1 MKGRLLMKRSIKIS
15 ALICSLVLTFGL
27 FAGCQ
32 KSDKKTINV
41 LNYGENIADGIIEE
55 FEDKYNVKVNY
66 KTFDDMETMYIE
78 VSSGKTNWD
87 AVLVSDYMADRMIQ
101 EGLLQKI
108 DKDKIPNLEE
118 MNESDMGQ
126 PYDPNNDY
134 TVPYMNGTIGIIYNK
149 DLVSDPVDSW
159 DIMWNEKYKK
169 QIFVLDAQRDAIG
182 MALKKLGYSLNTTD
196 EKELEEAKNALIEQK
211 PLVLKYGADEVKDL
225 MTSGEVAIAMIWSGE
240 GLTLADE
247 NENLE
252 YVIPKEGA
260 NYWLD
265 SWAIPANAN
274 DKETAEEFINFVSS
288 KDNAYKIAEEIG
300 YTTPNKLAMEEQPE
314 EVRNN
319 EGAYMP
325 QEVMERC
332 EVYKYLPQEKL
343 RLYEEVWNAVK
354 AAD

>member
-1 MKGRLLMKRSIKIS
+1 MKKHIKIS
-15 ALICSLVLTFGL
+15 ALICSIILTFAL

-32 KSDKKTINV
+32 KSNKKTINV

-78 VSSGKTNWD
+78 VASGKTKWD
-87 AVLVSDYMADRMIQ
+87 AILVADYMADRMIQ

-108 DKDKIPNLEE
+108 DKEKIPNLKE

-126 PYDPNNDY
+126 PYDPNNEY

-149 DLVSDPVDSW
+149 DLVSEPVDSW

-182 MALKKLGYSLNTTD
+182 MALKKLGYSLNSTNTQ
-196 EKELEEAKNALIEQK
+196 ELEEAKKLLIDQK

-240 GLTLADE
+240 GLNLADE
-247 NENLE
+247 NDNLE

-265 SWAIPANAN
+265 SWAIPTNAN
-274 DKETAEEFINFVSS
+274 DKETAELFINFVSG

-300 YTTPNKLAMEEQPE
+300 YTTPNKLAMEEQADDIK
-314 EVRNN
+314 NN
-319 EGAYMP
+319 PGAYMP
-325 QEVMERC
+325 KEVKDKC
-332 EVYKYLPQEKL
+332 EIYKYLPQEKL
-343 RLYEEVWNAVK
+343 RLYEDVWNDVK
-354 AAD
+354 AAN

>member
-1 MKGRLLMKRSIKIS
+1 MKKSIKIS
-15 ALICSLVLTFGL
+15 ALVCSLILVFGL
-27 FAGCQ
+27 FAGCK

-41 LNYGENIADGIIEE
+41 LNYGENIADGIIKE
-55 FEDKYNVKVNY
+55 FEEKYNVKVNY

-87 AVLVSDYMADRMIQ
+87 AVLVADYMADRMIQ

-108 DKDKIPNLEE
+108 DKDKIPNLAQ

-126 PYDPNNDY
+126 PFDPNNEY

-149 DLVSDPVDSW
+149 DLVDEPVDSW

-182 MALKKLGYSLNTTD
+182 MALKKLGYSLNSTN
-196 EKELEEAKNALIEQK
+196 EKELEEAKQLLIKQK

-225 MTSGEVAIAMIWSGE
+225 MTSGEAAIAMIWSGE
-240 GLTLADE
+240 GLTLVDE

-274 DKETAEEFINFVSS
+274 DKATAEEFINFVSG

-319 EGAYMP
+319 KGAYMP
-325 QEVMERC
+325 KDVMDRC
-332 EVYKYLPQEKL
+332 EIYEYLPQDKL
-343 RLYEEVWNAVK
+343 KLYEEVWNAVK
-354 AAD
+354 TAD

>member
-1 MKGRLLMKRSIKIS
+1 MKRSMKIS

-159 DIMWNEKYKK
+159 NIMWNEKYKK

-265 SWAIPANAN
+265 SWAIPLNAN

-325 QEVMERC
+325 QNIMEKC

-343 RLYEEVWNAVK
+343 KLYENVWDAVK
-354 AAD
+354 TAN

>member
-1 MKGRLLMKRSIKIS
+1 
-15 ALICSLVLTFGL
+15 
-27 FAGCQ
+27 
-32 KSDKKTINV
+32 
-41 LNYGENIADGIIEE
+41 
-55 FEDKYNVKVNY
+55 
-66 KTFDDMETMYIE
+66 METMYIE
-78 VSSGKTNWD
+78 VASGKTNWD
-87 AVLVSDYMADRMIQ
+87 AVLVADYMADRMIQ

-108 DKDKIPNLEE
+108 DKENIQNLKE

-126 PYDPNNDY
+126 PYDLNNDY

-149 DLVSDPVDSW
+149 DLVSEKVDSW

-182 MALKKLGYSLNTTD
+182 MALKKLGYSLNTTN
-196 EKELEEAKNALIEQK
+196 EKELEEAKNLLIEQK

-225 MTSGEVAIAMIWSGE
+225 MTSGEASIAMIWSGE

-274 DKETAEEFINFVSS
+274 DKETAEKFINFVSG

-314 EVRNN
+314 EVKNN

-325 QEVMERC
+325 KEIMEKC

-343 RLYEEVWNAVK
+343 RLYEDVWSAVK
-354 AAD
+354 AAN

>member
-1 MKGRLLMKRSIKIS
+1 MKKPIKIS

-41 LNYGENIADGIIEE
+41 LNYGENIADGIIDE

-78 VSSGKTNWD
+78 VASGKTNWD
-87 AVLVSDYMADRMIQ
+87 AVLVADYMADRMIQ

-108 DKDKIPNLEE
+108 DKDNIPNLEE
-118 MNESDMGQ
+118 MNESDMGK

-149 DLVSDPVDSW
+149 DLVDDTVDSW

-196 EKELEEAKNALIEQK
+196 EKELEEAKNLLIEQK

-225 MTSGEVAIAMIWSGE
+225 MTSGEAAIAMIWSGE

-325 QEVMERC
+325 EEVMERC
-332 EVYKYLPQEKL
+332 EIYKYLPQEKL
-343 RLYEEVWNAVK
+343 RLYEEVWSAVK

>member
-1 MKGRLLMKRSIKIS
+1 MRKSIKIS
-15 ALICSLVLTFGL
+15 ALICSMIFVFAL

-32 KSDKKTINV
+32 KSNRKTINV
-41 LNYGENIADGIIEE
+41 LNYGENIVEGIIEE
-55 FEDKYNVKVNY
+55 FEEKYNVKVNY

-78 VSSGKTNWD
+78 VASGKTNWD
-87 AVLVSDYMADRMIQ
+87 AVLVADYMADRMIQ

-108 DKDKIPNLEE
+108 DKENIQNLKE

-126 PYDPNNDY
+126 PYDLNNDY

-149 DLVSDPVDSW
+149 DLVSEKVDSW

-182 MALKKLGYSLNTTD
+182 MALKKLGYLLNTTN
-196 EKELEEAKNALIEQK
+196 EKELEEAKNLLIEQK

-225 MTSGEVAIAMIWSGE
+225 MTSGEASIAMIWSGE

-274 DKETAEEFINFVSS
+274 DKETAEKFINFVSG

-314 EVRNN
+314 EVKNN

-325 QEVMERC
+325 KEIMEKC

-343 RLYEEVWNAVK
+343 RLYEDVWSAVK
-354 AAD
+354 AAN

>member
-1 MKGRLLMKRSIKIS
+1 MNKLKRISVLLFSILFT
-15 ALICSLVLTFGL
+15 ASLFV
-27 FAGCQ
+27 GC
-32 KSDKKTINV
+32 KNNDKKTINV
-41 LNYGENIADGIIEE
+41 LNYGENIADGIIKE
-55 FEDKYNVKVNY
+55 FEEEYNVKVNY

-78 VSSGKTNWD
+78 VASGKTNWD
-87 AVLVSDYMADRMIQ
+87 AVLVADYMADRMIQ

-108 DKDKIPNLEE
+108 NKDNIPNLSE
-118 MNESDMGQ
+118 MSESDMGQ

-149 DLVSDPVDSW
+149 DLVDDTVDSW
-159 DIMWNEKYKK
+159 NIMWNEKYKK

-182 MALKKLGYSLNTTD
+182 MALKKLGYSLNTTN
-196 EKELEEAKNALIEQK
+196 EKELEEAKNLLIEQK

-225 MTSGEVAIAMIWSGE
+225 MTSGEAAIAMIWSGE

-252 YVIPKEGA
+252 YIIPKEGA

-265 SWAIPANAN
+265 SWAIPTNAN
-274 DKETAEEFINFVSS
+274 DKETSEKFINFVSS

-319 EGAYMP
+319 EAAYMP
-325 QEVMERC
+325 EEIMERC
-332 EVYKYLPQEKL
+332 EVYQYLPQEKL
-343 RLYEEVWNAVK
+343 RLYEDVWSAVK
-354 AAD
+354 TAD

>member
-1 MKGRLLMKRSIKIS
+1 MKKIS
-15 ALICSLVLTFGL
+15 KYIVLILSLILTFSL
-27 FAGCQ
+27 FVGCT

-41 LNYGENIADGIIEE
+41 LNYGENIAEGIIEE
-55 FEDKYNVKVNY
+55 FEKEYNVKVNY

-78 VSSGKTNWD
+78 VASGKTAWD

-108 DKDKIPNLEE
+108 NKENIPNLEQMSE
-118 MNESDMGQ
+118 GDMGQ

-149 DLVSDPVDSW
+149 DLVSEPVDSW
-159 DIMWNEKYKK
+159 DIMWDEKYKN

-182 MALKKLGYSLNTTD
+182 MALKKLGYSLNSTD
-196 EKELEEAKNALIEQK
+196 EKELEEAKNLLIDQK
-211 PLVLKYGADEVKDL
+211 DLVLKYGADEVKDL
-225 MTSGEVAIAMIWSGE
+225 MTSGEAAVAMIWSGE

-265 SWAIPANAN
+265 SWAIPTNAN
-274 DKETAEEFINFVSS
+274 DKTTAEEFINFVSS

-300 YTTPNKLAMEEQPE
+300 YTTPNKLAMEEQPD
-314 EVRNN
+314 EVKNN
-319 EGAYMP
+319 ENAYMP
-325 QEVMERC
+325 KEIMERC

-343 RLYEEVWNAVK
+343 KLYEDVWTEVKTAN
-354 AAD
+354 

>member
-1 MKGRLLMKRSIKIS
+1 MKKSIKIS
-15 ALICSLVLTFGL
+15 ALVFSLILAFGL

-41 LNYGENIADGIIEE
+41 LNYGENIADGIIKE
-55 FEDKYNVKVNY
+55 FEEKYNVKVNY
-66 KTFDDMETMYIE
+66 KTFDEMETMYIE

-87 AVLVSDYMADRMIQ
+87 AVLVADYMADRMIQ

-108 DKDKIPNLEE
+108 DKDKIPNLAE
-118 MNESDMGQ
+118 MNENDMGK
-126 PYDPNNDY
+126 PYDPNNEY
-134 TVPYMNGTIGIIYNK
+134 TVPYMNGTVGIIYNK
-149 DLVSDPVDSW
+149 DLVDEPVDSW

-182 MALKKLGYSLNTTD
+182 MALKKLGYSLNSTN
-196 EKELEEAKNALIEQK
+196 EKELEEAKQLLIKQK

-225 MTSGEVAIAMIWSGE
+225 MTSGEAAIAMIWSGE

-265 SWAIPANAN
+265 SWAIPTNAN
-274 DKETAEEFINFVSS
+274 DKSTAEEFINFVSS

-300 YTTPNKLAMEEQPE
+300 YTTPNKLAMEEQPI
-314 EVRNN
+314 EVKNN

-325 QEVMERC
+325 KDVMDRC
-332 EVYKYLPQEKL
+332 EIYQYLPQDKL
-343 RLYEEVWNAVK
+343 KLYEEVWNAVK
-354 AAD
+354 TAD

>member
-1 MKGRLLMKRSIKIS
+1 M
-15 ALICSLVLTFGL
+15 
-27 FAGCQ
+27 
-32 KSDKKTINV
+32 
-41 LNYGENIADGIIEE
+41 
-55 FEDKYNVKVNY
+55 KVNY

-78 VSSGKTNWD
+78 VASGKTNWD

-101 EGLLQKI
+101 EDLLQKI
-108 DKDKIPNLEE
+108 DKENIPNLHE

-149 DLVSDPVDSW
+149 DLVSEKVDSW

-182 MALKKLGYSLNTTD
+182 MALKKLGYSLNTTN
-196 EKELEEAKNALIEQK
+196 EKELEEAKNLLIEQK

-225 MTSGEVAIAMIWSGE
+225 MTSGEASIAMIWSGE

-274 DKETAEEFINFVSS
+274 DKETAEEFINFVSG

-300 YTTPNKLAMEEQPE
+300 YTTPNKLAMEEQSE
-314 EVRNN
+314 EVKNN

-325 QEVMERC
+325 KEIMEKC

-343 RLYEEVWNAVK
+343 RLYEDVWSAVK
-354 AAD
+354 AAK

>member
-1 MKGRLLMKRSIKIS
+1 MNKLKRISVLLFSILFT
-15 ALICSLVLTFGL
+15 ASLFV
-27 FAGCQ
+27 GC
-32 KSDKKTINV
+32 KNNDKKTINV
-41 LNYGENIADGIIEE
+41 LNYGENIADGLIKE
-55 FEDKYNVKVNY
+55 FEEEYNVKVNY

-78 VSSGKTNWD
+78 VASGKTNWD
-87 AVLVSDYMADRMIQ
+87 AVLVADYMADRMIQ

-108 DKDKIPNLEE
+108 NKDNIPNLSE
-118 MNESDMGQ
+118 MSENDMGQ
-126 PYDPNNDY
+126 PYDPSNEY

-149 DLVSDPVDSW
+149 DLVDDTVDSW

-182 MALKKLGYSLNTTD
+182 MALKKLGYSLNTTN
-196 EKELEEAKNALIEQK
+196 EKELEEAKNLLIEQK

-225 MTSGEVAIAMIWSGE
+225 MTSGEAAIAMIWSGE

-252 YVIPKEGA
+252 YIIPKEGA

-265 SWAIPANAN
+265 SWAIPTNAN
-274 DKETAEEFINFVSS
+274 DKETSEKFINFVSS

-319 EGAYMP
+319 EAAYMP
-325 QEVMERC
+325 EEIMERC
-332 EVYKYLPQEKL
+332 EVYQYLPQEKL
-343 RLYEEVWNAVK
+343 RLYEDVWSAVK
-354 AAD
+354 TAD

>member
-1 MKGRLLMKRSIKIS
+1 MKMPIKIS

-41 LNYGENIADGIIEE
+41 LNYGENIADGIIDE

-78 VSSGKTNWD
+78 VASGKTNWD
-87 AVLVSDYMADRMIQ
+87 AILVADYMADRMIQ

-108 DKDKIPNLEE
+108 NKDNIPNLQE

-149 DLVSDPVDSW
+149 DLVDDTVDSW

-196 EKELEEAKNALIEQK
+196 EKELEEAKNLLIEQK

-225 MTSGEVAIAMIWSGE
+225 MTSGEAAIAMIWSGE

-274 DKETAEEFINFVSS
+274 DKETAEAFINFVSG

-325 QEVMERC
+325 EEVMERC
-332 EVYKYLPQEKL
+332 EIYKYLPQEKL
-343 RLYEEVWNAVK
+343 KLYEEVWSAVK

>member
-1 MKGRLLMKRSIKIS
+1 MKKPTKIA
-15 ALICSLVLTFGL
+15 ALVCSLILVFGL
-27 FAGCQ
+27 FSGCQ
-32 KSDKKTINV
+32 KNSKKTINV
-41 LNYGENIADGIIEE
+41 LNYGENIADGIIKE

-87 AVLVSDYMADRMIQ
+87 AVLVADYMADRMIQ
-101 EGLLQKI
+101 EELIQKI
-108 DKDKIPNLEE
+108 DKDKIPNLNE
-118 MNESDMGQ
+118 MNESDMGK
-126 PYDPNNDY
+126 PFDPNNDY

-149 DLVSDPVDSW
+149 DLVDEKVDSW

-182 MALKKLGYSLNTTD
+182 MALKKLGYSLNSTN
-196 EKELEEAKNALIEQK
+196 EKELEEAKNLLIKQK

-225 MTSGEVAIAMIWSGE
+225 MTSGEAAIAMIWSGE

-252 YVIPKEGA
+252 FIIPKEGA
-260 NYWLD
+260 NFWLD
-265 SWAIPANAN
+265 SWAIPTNAN

-288 KDNAYKIAEEIG
+288 KENAYKIAEEIG

-314 EVRNN
+314 DVRNN
-319 EGAYMP
+319 ENAYMP
-325 QEVMERC
+325 KEVMDRC
-332 EVYKYLPQEKL
+332 EIYKYLPQEKL
-343 RLYEEVWNAVK
+343 KLYEEVWNAVK
-354 AAD
+354 TAN

>member
-1 MKGRLLMKRSIKIS
+1 MKRSIKIF
-15 ALICSLVLTFGL
+15 AMICIMIFTFTL

-32 KSDKKTINV
+32 KSKCKSINV
-41 LNYGENIADGIIEE
+41 LNYGENIAEGIIEE
-55 FEDKYNVKVNY
+55 FEDKYDVKVNY

-87 AVLVSDYMADRMIQ
+87 AILVADYMADRMIQ
-101 EGLLQKI
+101 EELLQKI
-108 DKDKIPNLEE
+108 NKDKIPNLKE
-118 MNESDMGQ
+118 MNEEDMGQ
-126 PYDPNNDY
+126 PYDLSNDY

-149 DLVSDPVDSW
+149 DLVSDKVDSW

-182 MALKKLGYSLNTTD
+182 MALKKLGYSLNTTN
-196 EKELEEAKNALIEQK
+196 EKELEEAKNLLIKQK

-252 YVIPKEGA
+252 YVIPKKGG

-265 SWAIPANAN
+265 SWAIPTNAKN
-274 DKETAEEFINFVSS
+274 KEMAEEFINFVSS

-300 YTTPNKLAMEEQPE
+300 YTTPNKLAKEEQSE
-314 EVRNN
+314 EVKNN
-319 EGAYMP
+319 TGAYMP
-325 QEVMERC
+325 KEVMERC
-332 EVYKYLPQEKL
+332 EIYKYLPQEKL
-343 RLYEEVWNAVK
+343 RLYEDVWNAVK
-354 AAD
+354 AAK

>member
-1 MKGRLLMKRSIKIS
+1 MKMPIKIS

-78 VSSGKTNWD
+78 VASGKTNWD
-87 AVLVSDYMADRMIQ
+87 AILVADYMADRMIQ

-108 DKDKIPNLEE
+108 NKDNIPNLQE

-149 DLVSDPVDSW
+149 DLVDDTVDSW

-196 EKELEEAKNALIEQK
+196 EKELEEAKNLLIEQK

-225 MTSGEVAIAMIWSGE
+225 MTSGEAAIAMIWSGE

-274 DKETAEEFINFVSS
+274 DKETAEAFINFVSG

-325 QEVMERC
+325 EEVMERC
-332 EVYKYLPQEKL
+332 EIYKYLPQEKL
-343 RLYEEVWNAVK
+343 KLYEEVWSAVK

>member
-1 MKGRLLMKRSIKIS
+1 MSKFKKVVVLLFSILFT
-15 ALICSLVLTFGL
+15 ASLFV
-27 FAGCQ
+27 GCK

-41 LNYGENIADGIIEE
+41 LNYGENIADGIIKE

-78 VSSGKTNWD
+78 VSSGKTKWD
-87 AVLVSDYMADRMIQ
+87 AVLVADYMADRMIQ

-108 DKDKIPNLEE
+108 NKENIPNIKE
-118 MNESDMGQ
+118 MSESDMGQ

-149 DLVSDPVDSW
+149 DLVDDTVDSW

-182 MALKKLGYSLNTTD
+182 MALKKLGYSLNSTN
-196 EKELEEAKNALIEQK
+196 EKELEEAKNLLIEQK

-225 MTSGEVAIAMIWSGE
+225 MTSGEAAIAMIWSGE

-252 YVIPKEGA
+252 YIIPKEGA

-274 DKETAEEFINFVSS
+274 DKDTAEAFINFVSG

-325 QEVMERC
+325 KEVMERC
-332 EVYKYLPQEKL
+332 EIYKYLPQDKL
-343 RLYEEVWNAVK
+343 RLYEDVWNAVK
-354 AAD
+354 TAD

>member
-1 MKGRLLMKRSIKIS
+1 MQDVK
-15 ALICSLVLTFGL
+15 
-27 FAGCQ
+27 
-32 KSDKKTINV
+32 KSNRKTINV
-41 LNYGENIADGIIEE
+41 LNYGENIAEGIIEE
-55 FEDKYNVKVNY
+55 FEEKYNVKVNY

-78 VSSGKTNWD
+78 VASGKTNWD
-87 AVLVSDYMADRMIQ
+87 AVLVADYMADRMIK

-108 DKDKIPNLEE
+108 DKENIQNLKE

-126 PYDPNNDY
+126 PYDLNNDY

-149 DLVSDPVDSW
+149 DLVSEKVDSW

-182 MALKKLGYSLNTTD
+182 MALKKLGYSLNTTN
-196 EKELEEAKNALIEQK
+196 EKELEEAKNLLIEQK

-225 MTSGEVAIAMIWSGE
+225 MTSGEASIAMIWSGE

-274 DKETAEEFINFVSS
+274 DKETAEKFINFVSG

-314 EVRNN
+314 EVKKI
-319 EGAYMP
+319 MK
-325 QEVMERC
+325 VHIC
-332 EVYKYLPQEKL
+332 LKKL
-343 RLYEEVWNAVK
+343 WKSAKFINIYHK
-354 AAD
+354 KS

>member
-1 MKGRLLMKRSIKIS
+1 MKKSIKIS
-15 ALICSLVLTFGL
+15 AIVCSLILTFGL

-32 KSDKKTINV
+32 KSNKKTINV
-41 LNYGENIADGIIEE
+41 LNYGENIADGIIKE
-55 FEDKYNVKVNY
+55 FEKKYNVKVNY

-87 AVLVSDYMADRMIQ
+87 AILVADYMADRMIQ
-101 EGLLQKI
+101 EELLQKV
-108 DKDKIPNLEE
+108 DKDKIPNLKE

-126 PYDPNNDY
+126 PFDPNNEY

-149 DLVSDPVDSW
+149 DLVDEKVDSW

-182 MALKKLGYSLNTTD
+182 MALKKIGYSLNSTN
-196 EKELEEAKNALIEQK
+196 EKELEEAKNLLIQQK

-225 MTSGEVAIAMIWSGE
+225 MTSGEAAIAMIWSGE

-247 NENLE
+247 NDNLE
-252 YVIPKEGA
+252 YIIPKEGA

-265 SWAIPANAN
+265 SWAIPKNAN

-300 YTTPNKLAMEEQPE
+300 YTTPNKLAMEEQSE
-314 EVRNN
+314 EVKNN
-319 EGAYMP
+319 KGAYMP
-325 QEVMERC
+325 KEVMDRC
-332 EVYKYLPQEKL
+332 EIYKYLPQEKL
-343 RLYEEVWNAVK
+343 KLYEEVWNAVK
-354 AAD
+354 SAN

>member
-1 MKGRLLMKRSIKIS
+1 MKRSIKIF
-15 ALICSLVLTFGL
+15 AMICSMIFTFTL

-32 KSDKKTINV
+32 KSNKKSINV
-41 LNYGENIADGIIEE
+41 LNYGENIAEGIIEE
-55 FEDKYNVKVNY
+55 FEDKYDVKVNY

-87 AVLVSDYMADRMIQ
+87 AVLVADYMADRMIQ
-101 EGLLQKI
+101 EELLQKI
-108 DKDKIPNLEE
+108 NKDKIPNLKE
-118 MNESDMGQ
+118 MNEDDMGQ
-126 PYDPNNDY
+126 PYDLSNDY

-149 DLVSDPVDSW
+149 DLVSDKVDSW
-159 DIMWNEKYKK
+159 DIMWNKKYKK

-182 MALKKLGYSLNTTD
+182 MALKKLGYSLNTTN
-196 EKELEEAKNALIEQK
+196 EKELEEAKNLLIKQK

-225 MTSGEVAIAMIWSGE
+225 MTSGESAIAMIWSGE

-265 SWAIPANAN
+265 SWAIPTNAKN
-274 DKETAEEFINFVSS
+274 KEMAEEFINFVSS

-300 YTTPNKLAMEEQPE
+300 YTTPNKLAKEEQSE
-314 EVRNN
+314 EVKNN
-319 EGAYMP
+319 TGAYMP
-325 QEVMERC
+325 KEVMERC
-332 EVYKYLPQEKL
+332 EVYKYLPQAKL
-343 RLYEEVWNAVK
+343 RLYEDIWNAVK
-354 AAD
+354 AAN

>member
-1 MKGRLLMKRSIKIS
+1 MKRSMKIS

-265 SWAIPANAN
+265 SWAIPLNAN

-325 QEVMERC
+325 QNIMEKC

-343 RLYEEVWNAVK
+343 KLYENVWDAVK
-354 AAD
+354 TAN

>member
-1 MKGRLLMKRSIKIS
+1 MNKLTKIFAVS
-15 ALICSLVLTFGL
+15 LSLILTFGL
-27 FAGCQ
+27 FTGCK

-41 LNYGENIADGIIEE
+41 LNYGENIAEGIIEE
-55 FEDKYNVKVNY
+55 FEDKYNVTVNERY
-66 KTFDDMETMYIE
+66 FDDMETMYIE
-78 VSSGKTNWD
+78 VASGKTTWD
-87 AVLVSDYMADRMIQ
+87 AVLVADYMADRMIQ

-108 DKDKIPNLEE
+108 NKDNIPNLEQ

-126 PYDPNNDY
+126 PFDPNNEY

-149 DLVSDPVDSW
+149 DLVDEPVDSW
-159 DIMWNEKYKK
+159 DAMWDEKYKK

-182 MALKKLGYSLNTTD
+182 MALKKLGYSLNSTD
-196 EKELEEAKNALIEQK
+196 EKELEEAKNLLIEQK

-225 MTSGEVAIAMIWSGE
+225 MISGEASIAMIWSGE
-240 GLTLADE
+240 GLNLADE
-247 NENLE
+247 YDNLE

-265 SWAIPANAN
+265 SWAIPTNAN
-274 DKETAEEFINFVSS
+274 DKETAEEFINFVSD

-300 YTTPNKLAMEEQPE
+300 YTTPNKLAMEEQPD

-325 QEVMERC
+325 KEVMDRC
-332 EVYKYLPQEKL
+332 EIYKYLPQDKL
-343 RLYEEVWNAVK
+343 KLYEEVWNTVK
-354 AAD
+354 TADY

>member
-1 MKGRLLMKRSIKIS
+1 MKKSIKIS
-15 ALICSLVLTFGL
+15 ALICSMIFIFAL
-27 FAGCQ
+27 FTGCK

-41 LNYGENIADGIIEE
+41 LNYGENIAEGIIEE
-55 FEDKYNVKVNY
+55 FEEKYNVKVNY

-78 VSSGKTNWD
+78 VSSGKTKWD
-87 AVLVSDYMADRMIQ
+87 AILVADYMADRMIQ

-108 DKDKIPNLEE
+108 DKDKIPNLKE

-149 DLVSDPVDSW
+149 DLVNETVDSW

-182 MALKKLGYSLNTTD
+182 MALKKLGYSLNTTN
-196 EKELEEAKNALIEQK
+196 EKELEEAKNLLIEQK

-225 MTSGEVAIAMIWSGE
+225 MTSGEASIAMIWSGE

-274 DKETAEEFINFVSS
+274 DKETAEEFINFVSG
-288 KDNAYKIAEEIG
+288 KENAYKIAEEIG

-314 EVRNN
+314 EVKNN
-319 EGAYMP
+319 EGAYMTK
-325 QEVMERC
+325 EVMERC

-343 RLYEEVWNAVK
+343 RLYEDVWNAVK
-354 AAD
+354 AAK

>member
-1 MKGRLLMKRSIKIS
+1 MKKSIKIS
-15 ALICSLVLTFGL
+15 ALICSMILTVTL

-32 KSDKKTINV
+32 KSNKKTINV
-41 LNYGENIADGIIEE
+41 LNYGENIAEGVIEE

-78 VSSGKTNWD
+78 VSSGKTKWD
-87 AVLVSDYMADRMIQ
+87 AILVADYMADRMIQ

-108 DKDKIPNLEE
+108 DKEKIPNLKE
-118 MNESDMGQ
+118 MNENDMGQ
-126 PYDPNNDY
+126 AYDPNNEY

-149 DLVSDPVDSW
+149 DLVNETVDSW

-182 MALKKLGYSLNTTD
+182 MALKKLGYSLNTTN
-196 EKELEEAKNALIEQK
+196 EKELEEAKNLLIKQK

-225 MTSGEVAIAMIWSGE
+225 MTSGEASIAMIWSGE

-265 SWAIPANAN
+265 SWAIPTNAS
-274 DKETAEEFINFVSS
+274 DKATAEEFINFVSK

-300 YTTPNKLAMEEQPE
+300 YTTPNKLAMEEQSE
-314 EVRNN
+314 EVKNN
-319 EGAYMP
+319 KGAYMP
-325 QEVMERC
+325 KEVMDRC
-332 EVYKYLPQEKL
+332 EVYRYLPQDQL

-354 AAD
+354 AAN

>member
-1 MKGRLLMKRSIKIS
+1 MKMPIKIS

-41 LNYGENIADGIIEE
+41 LNYGENIADGIIDE

-78 VSSGKTNWD
+78 VASGKTNWD
-87 AVLVSDYMADRMIQ
+87 AILVADYMADRMIQ

-108 DKDKIPNLEE
+108 DKDNIPNLQE

-149 DLVSDPVDSW
+149 DLVDDTVDSW

-196 EKELEEAKNALIEQK
+196 EKELEEAKNLLIEQK

-225 MTSGEVAIAMIWSGE
+225 MTSGEAAIAMIWSGE

-274 DKETAEEFINFVSS
+274 DKETAEAFINFVSG

-325 QEVMERC
+325 EEVMERC
-332 EVYKYLPQEKL
+332 EIYKYLPQEKL
-343 RLYEEVWNAVK
+343 KLYEEVWSAVK